1 MLYRVGATGG
11 LGAAGSLLAFIG
23 YALFF
28 VRTAVTILVG
38 AQAPLYAVRLSIVGA
53 LAILIGS
60 VLLGAMTLR
69 ARVLPWWCGVLLI
82 VGFPLSLASAV
93 AFSTAGGIVLGIVWG
108 LIGYALLSL
117 RGMVEEQPSPVS

>member
-38 AQAPLYAVRLSIVGA
+38 AQAPLYAVRLSIVGV
-53 LAILIGS
+53 LAVLIGS

-82 VGFPLSLASAV
+82 VGFPLSLASEV

-117 RGMVEEQPSPVS
+117 RGMVEEQPSCVS